1 MNSWLTRILC
11 AVVQLVATC
20 GQIQPLAT
28 CPANAHH
35 DDHDQPPVC
44 SKSLGLDARV
54 HIEPKYGGECFT
66 PLCRQQNRNRRDEL
80 LTSNLKPKQESST
93 RMVQCRA
100 EGLVKAWPLQPASLD
115 KKVLK
120 VLSGLRA
127 SVNASNV
134 STTPL
139 TSGTAGSDELDA

>member
-1 MNSWLTRILC
+1 
-11 AVVQLVATC
+11 
-20 GQIQPLAT
+20 
-28 CPANAHH
+28 
-35 DDHDQPPVC
+35 
-44 SKSLGLDARV
+44 
-54 HIEPKYGGECFT
+54 
-66 PLCRQQNRNRRDEL
+66 
-80 LTSNLKPKQESST
+80 
-93 RMVQCRA
+93 MVQCRA